1 MTNEQHA
8 PQPPRAQRTP
18 TTRTFHDDVFVDPYE
33 WMRDKESP
41 QLQRFVE
48 EENKYTTARM
58 AHLAPLRERLFDH
71 DDVFVDPYEWMRDK
85 ESPQLQR
92 FVEEENKYT
101 TARMAHLAP
110 LRERLFDEF
119 KSRVQETDMS
129 VPTRMDG
136 SWYYVRT
143 QEGLQYGTHC
153 RLPIRGADD
162 GDPPVIDAAQAPGEL
177 AGEQVIF
184 DANVEAQGH
193 EFFAL
198 GGMDISKDGAGRAR
212 GGAGHL

>member
-8 PQPPRAQRTP
+8 PQPPRARRTP
-18 TTRTFHDDVFVDPYE
+18 TTRRTFHNDVFVDPYE

-48 EENKYTTARM
+48 AENAYTATRM
-58 AHLAPLRERLFDH
+58 AHLE
-71 DDVFVDPYEWMRDK
+71 
-85 ESPQLQR
+85 
-92 FVEEENKYT
+92 
-101 TARMAHLAP
+101 P

-136 SWYYVRT
+136 YWYYVRT
-143 QEGLQYGTHC
+143 QEGLQYGTQC

-162 GDPPVIDAAQAPGEL
+162 WDPPVIDAAQAPGEL
-177 AGEQVIF
+177 AGEQVLSLI
-184 DANVEAQGH
+184 H
-193 EFFAL
+193 
-198 GGMDISKDGAGRAR
+198 I
-212 GGAGHL
+212 